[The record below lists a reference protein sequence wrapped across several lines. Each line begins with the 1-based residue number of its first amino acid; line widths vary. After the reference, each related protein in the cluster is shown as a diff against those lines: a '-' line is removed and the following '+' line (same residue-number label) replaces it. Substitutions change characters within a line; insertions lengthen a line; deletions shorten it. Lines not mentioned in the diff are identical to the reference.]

1 MGQKGPRAVSGCL
14 IQIGD
19 RDGRNRRQWESLCD
33 LVELALGGK
42 KKIMEE
48 KMELTQR
55 CGQVGGTWKAFEG
68 K

>member
-19 RDGRNRRQWESLCD
+19 RDGRNWRQWESLCE

-55 CGQVGGTWKAFEG
+55 CGQVGGTWKAIEG